1 MVQSLLVKQILNNA
15 EAIKNEF
22 NSDALYASHIAV
34 AFEDFCATQY
44 TGFSFRDNEAI
55 IARFEEE
62 RVRYL
67 FSETL
72 RLHSFF
78 RKALGMQSRHSV
90 SEEEFDINSCI
101 PFMELRD
108 TVFLTADILL
118 LCTLK
123 SLKSPYSKILK
134 AEINDEAVSDLFKI
148 ADESIFDYVIEKID
162 NISNS
167 LKEKAQRARD
177 IRDWKPAPKF
187 TEPEEL
193 SEIFF
198 EKIKKKKT
206 GNITTLTFP
215 GFFGTSD
222 LKISIH
228 KVGEIYYAHDNGCA
242 IKNLSKRLTDK
253 EKRERALNKIC
264 NSCWL
269 DKSRV
274 TGSFASPGYFLSY
287 LQKLVLVAHADLYYT
302 RATRQLY
309 QKEKG
314 YTYMNER
321 LAEAFD
327 EQELLNAL
335 KKNIGFGYDINEG
348 LYFWLDAS
356 YAFSSTKPAFLIE
369 CPDSRKIRISDKRK
383 GKFEGE
389 ILEAFYWENNNIS
402 LHSRFV
408 SKIAARFDADFDG
421 ENFYLTDKK
430 EQPVRAMFKF
440 FNLSILLSHFGHDIS
455 V

>member
-1 MVQSLLVKQILNNA
+1 MVQTLLVKQILKNA
-15 EAIKNEF
+15 EAVKNEF

-44 TGFSFRDNEAI
+44 TGFSFNDNEAI
-55 IARFEEE
+55 PARFEEE

-72 RLHSFF
+72 KLHSFF
-78 RKALGMQSRHSV
+78 RKSLGMQSRHSV

-101 PFMELRD
+101 PFMELRKNN
-108 TVFLTADILL
+108 FLTADILL

-134 AEINDEAVSDLFKI
+134 YEINDEALSGLLTT
-148 ADESIFDYVIEKID
+148 ADENIYDYVIEKID
-162 NISNS
+162 AISNS
-167 LKEKAQRARD
+167 LKSKAQRAKD

-187 TEPEEL
+187 AEPDEL

-198 EKIKKKKT
+198 KKIKKETT
-206 GNITTLTFP
+206 GNIINLSFP

-228 KVGEIYYAHDNGCA
+228 KVGEVYYVHDNGCA

-253 EKRERALNKIC
+253 EKRERVLNKVC
-264 NSCWL
+264 SSCWI
-269 DKSRV
+269 DKNRV
-274 TGSFASPGYFLSY
+274 TGSFASPGYFVLY

-302 RATRQLY
+302 RATKQLY

-335 KKNIGFGYDINEG
+335 KKDISFGYDTNEG
-348 LYFWLDAS
+348 LYFWLDTS
-356 YAFSSTKPAFLIE
+356 YVFSSTRPAFLIE
-369 CPDSRKIRISDKRK
+369 SLDGGKICISDKRK
-383 GKFEGE
+383 GKYEGE
-389 ILEAFYWENNNIS
+389 ILEAFYWDNKDIS

-408 SKIAARFDADFDG
+408 SKIAARFDADFD
-421 ENFYLTDKK
+421 NKNLYLTYKK

-440 FNLSILLSHFGHDIS
+440 FNLSILLSHFGYDIS